1 MKKLF
6 YEIRKLFW
14 LRECG
19 HAKLRGYLW
28 QRLEQNLYRQ
38 RYMSVPAHIADN
50 LEAEEQWLLNELCEE
65 YIPGNSR
72 ELYHLLMSCQGFPGV
87 WTADALLKAVHH
99 MAKVGTLKPSDVLRL
114 IEYRKA
120 KLRGGT
126 EIIAKVREVIFDS
139 DYFDEQTRKALA
151 KAAFLNKQGFVV
163 DINND
168 SEALDQMLKWYKDD
182 VVFVRAL
189 ARSGNDK
196 ARQMFFDMATI
207 AELREYCDKGGSIVG
222 CYSGKDDS
230 FAKAAECRAFMHTLN
245 GIRFFDEQLL
255 QSSDKK
261 KAVNLVWQFGISPDL
276 LPVLA
281 KDPDYDDFIEAYRNF
296 IDCR

>member
-19 HAKLRGYLW
+19 HTKLRGYLW

-230 FAKAAECRAFMHTLN
+230 FAKAAECRAFMHASDEIL
-245 GIRFFDEQLL
+245 FFDEQLL
-255 QSSDKK
+255 ISKDKK
-261 KAVNLVWQFGISPDL
+261 KAESIIRQFGIHAGLHTTL
-276 LPVLA
+276 LINPEYASFILA
-281 KDPDYDDFIEAYRNF
+281 YQKHRQN
-296 IDCR
+296 

>member
-19 HAKLRGYLW
+19 HTKLRGYLW

-38 RYMSVPAHIADN
+38 RYMSVPAYIADN
-50 LEAEEQWLLNELCEE
+50 LEAEEQWVLEELCDE

-87 WTADALLKAVHH
+87 WTADALLKAVHR

-126 EIIAKVREVIFDS
+126 EIIAKVKEVIFDNQE
-139 DYFDEQTRKALA
+139 FKTF
-151 KAAFLNKQGFVV
+151 FLHPV
-163 DINND
+163 I
-168 SEALDQMLKWYKDD
+168 SLK
-182 VVFVRAL
+182 
-189 ARSGNDK
+189 
-196 ARQMFFDMATI
+196 
-207 AELREYCDKGGSIVG
+207 
-222 CYSGKDDS
+222 
-230 FAKAAECRAFMHTLN
+230 
-245 GIRFFDEQLL
+245 
-255 QSSDKK
+255 DKK
-261 KAVNLVWQFGISPDL
+261 ETIKESLGKNIDEKVLNFLETLLDENRLNIFNTIFELFKDKMDEKQIAFGL
-276 LPVLA
+276 LIFMPICGTLSS
-281 KDPDYDDFIEAYRNF
+281 KYI
-296 IDCR
+296 

>member
-99 MAKVGTLKPSDVLRL
+99 MAKVVTLKPSDVLRL

-126 EIIAKVREVIFDS
+126 EIIAKVKEVIFDS

-196 ARQMFFDMATI
+196 ARQMFFEMASI
-207 AELREYCDKGGSIVG
+207 GELREYCDKGGSIVG

-230 FAKAAECRAFMHTLN
+230 FAKAAECRAFMHASDEIL
-245 GIRFFDEQLL
+245 FFDEQLL
-255 QSSDKK
+255 ISKDKK
-261 KAVNLVWQFGISPDL
+261 KAESIIQQFGIHAGLHTTL
-276 LPVLA
+276 LINPEYASFILA
-281 KDPDYDDFIEAYRNF
+281 YQKHRQN
-296 IDCR
+296 

>member
-6 YEIRKLFW
+6 YKIRKLFW

-19 HAKLRGYLW
+19 HTKLRGYLW

-38 RYMSVPAHIADN
+38 RYMSVPVYIADN

-87 WTADALLKAVHH
+87 WTADALLTAVHR

-126 EIIAKVREVIFDS
+126 EIIAKVKEVIFDS
-139 DYFDEQTRKALA
+139 DYFDKQTRKFLA
-151 KAAFLNKQGFVV
+151 RQAFISSDGCLV
-163 DINND
+163 DLPDEASINT
-168 SEALDQMLKWYKDD
+168 QMLEWFKDD
-182 VVFVRAL
+182 IVVMRAAAKCGRRVFL
-189 ARSGNDK
+189 K
-196 ARQMFFDMATI
+196 KFFEMASI
-207 AELREYCDKGGSIVG
+207 GELREYCDKGGSIVG

-230 FAKAAECRAFMHTLN
+230 FAKAAECRAFMHASDEIL
-245 GIRFFDEQLL
+245 FFDEQLL
-255 QSSDKK
+255 ISKDKK
-261 KAVNLVWQFGISPDL
+261 KAESIIRQFGIHAGLHTTL
-276 LPVLA
+276 LINPEYASFILA
-281 KDPDYDDFIEAYRNF
+281 YQKHRQN
-296 IDCR
+296 